1 MATSRRIPEAFPPGP
16 HVDLPT
22 ERIHRLTQPVTRFL
36 GVQSASGGL
45 LLLSTLLALLIT
57 NFWKG
62 NELTAFWETP
72 VSISWGMHGVKNSLK
87 HWVNEGLMVIFFF
100 VVGLELKREFI
111 LGQLNSLQAAVLP
124 ISAAIGGMAIPAG
137 LYLSLQWGEAGVRGW
152 GIPMATDIAFM
163 VGCLTLLG
171 RRVPNT
177 LRVVLLTLAVT
188 DDLGAVLVIA
198 FGYSPHV
205 DIRFL
210 ILGLIGIGVM
220 MFTAWLGARSV
231 PIYVIQGVLIWFA
244 FHESGVH
251 ATIAGVIIG
260 LLTPVTPWISEG
272 LLARLIRRLEF
283 FLTHGF
289 FHDQDYKRSM
299 LKKLERAARESI
311 SPLERLEVA
320 LHPWVA
326 FIIIPLFAFANAGV
340 PLHWDAFSQP
350 ITLAIIIGLVVGK
363 PLGVVLGCAT
373 SVYLGLTRLPEGVTW
388 KILTYSSTL
397 TGIGFTMSLFIA
409 DLALEGAALEVAK
422 VGVLTAST
430 LCAVVGMALML
441 WHTSGREAL

>member
-1 MATSRRIPEAFPPGP
+1 MVKSHRRHEAIYPGLP
-16 HVDLPT
+16 VDLPT
-22 ERIHRLTQPVTRFL
+22 ERIHRVVRPVAQFL

-57 NFWKG
+57 NLWKG
-62 NELTAFWETP
+62 ADLATFWETP
-72 VSISWGMHGVKNSLK
+72 VSISWGVHGIQNSLK

-100 VVGLELKREFI
+100 VVGLELKREFV
-111 LGQLNSLQAAVLP
+111 LGQLNSLHAAVLP
-124 ISAAIGGMAIPAG
+124 IGAAVGGMVVPAG
-137 LYLSLQWGEAGVRGW
+137 VYLSLQWGEAGIRGW

-163 VGCLTLLG
+163 VGCLTVLG
-171 RRVPNT
+171 KRVPNT
-177 LRVVLLTLAVT
+177 LRILLLTLAVI

-198 FGYSPHV
+198 FGYSPNL
-205 DIRFL
+205 DIISL
-210 ILGLIGIGVM
+210 VLGFVGIGIM

-231 PIYVIQGVLIWFA
+231 PIYAVQGVLIWFA

-260 LLTPVTPWISEG
+260 LLTPVKPWIGEG
-272 LLARLIRRLEF
+272 LLARLLRRLEF

-289 FHDQDYKRSM
+289 FQEHEYKRRM

-326 FIIIPLFAFANAGV
+326 FLIMPLFAFANAGI
-340 PLHWDAFSQP
+340 PLNWDAFSQP
-350 ITLAIIIGLVVGK
+350 ITIAIILGLVVGK

-373 SVYLGLTRLPEGVTW
+373 CVYFRWARLPEGVTW
-388 KILTYSSTL
+388 RMLLYSSIL
-397 TGIGFTMSLFIA
+397 AGIGFTMSLFIA
-409 DLALEGAALEVAK
+409 DLALEGPALDVAK

-430 LCAVVGMALML
+430 VCAIVGMGLMW
-441 WHTSGREAL
+441 WHTSRHDVV